1 MKERSIPNKLEY
13 RKKTPLWILLRLLKE
28 ELKEYENHILL
39 SLCNPPFKIKNK
51 NRKTY
56 CKICPKLKVPDQL
69 CETFFQMCSVL
80 LTSLHSLNFAFP
92 LLFYVIYTAIPK
104 LHPHP
109 IFRILTLILQTPLS
123 LLPNSPFQLLQTA
136 CSVCNL
142 EEFIFRK

>member
-1 MKERSIPNKLEY
+1 MKITFYLAFA
-13 RKKTPLWILLRLLKE
+13 TPHSK
-28 ELKEYENHILL
+28 
-39 SLCNPPFKIKNK
+39 SKIKTE
-51 NRKTY
+51 RQR
-56 CKICPKLKVPDQL
+56 KICPKLKVPDQL

-104 LHPHP
+104 LHPQP